1 MRTFRAGEAD
11 GVCSGA
17 GGAVTDCSGKIEE
30 AGDSSGI
37 AEGVG
42 VGDSCAKT
50 VEAKNAIRIA
60 VLIFVVMSRAIETSL
75 IR

>member
-1 MRTFRAGEAD
+1 MRMFRTGEGE

-17 GGAVTDCSGKIEE
+17 GEAVTDSSGEAEE

-50 VEAKNAIRIA
+50 AEAKNAIRIA
-60 VLIFVVMSRAIETSL
+60 VLILVVMSSGVETSL